1 MNRYLYPNFE
11 RPYLEIPP
19 PRNFREGQ
27 RLRHFGEYAA
37 RHVEGRIKLL
47 DSKYIPYQWDGVKQN
62 MWVGKVEM
70 VGLENPVLLSEKYMI
85 DAQMIEDDG
94 KVTHE

>member
-1 MNRYLYPNFE
+1 
-11 RPYLEIPP
+11 
-19 PRNFREGQ
+19 
-27 RLRHFGEYAA
+27 
-37 RHVEGRIKLL
+37 
-47 DSKYIPYQWDGVKQN
+47 
-62 MWVGKVEM
+62 MWVWKVEM